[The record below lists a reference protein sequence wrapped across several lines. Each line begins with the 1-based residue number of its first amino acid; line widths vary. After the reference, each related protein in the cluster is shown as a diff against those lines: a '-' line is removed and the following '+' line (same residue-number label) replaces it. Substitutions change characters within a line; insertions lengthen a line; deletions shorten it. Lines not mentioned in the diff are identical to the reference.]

1 MTRSSNR
8 YTGILSIALGLAA
21 FVATAQ
27 AQVTMDLPI
36 RIADNADGAQPG
48 YDTLYL
54 GFKPGATNG
63 MDGELGEEQQPPAPP
78 EGVFDA
84 RWVNVGSSSDFGQG
98 IKRNYHGYASP
109 AQKDTFRI
117 RLQPGFVEGKNGYPV
132 TLSWPVL
139 APYFTSASLRFVD
152 GDGEVK
158 TLDMMTGTS
167 FSLTNAS
174 STISTIT
181 IATEGP
187 KDPAS
192 SVGMARAAAML
203 QLEAA
208 PNPATSGGGVTLS
221 YTLPGA
227 SYVAVKVYNAL
238 GEMVAAVPDEAQE
251 SGRHAVTL
259 DTRAMAP
266 GGYYYTIRTDGTV
279 ASGSFI
285 LID

>member
-1 MTRSSNR
+1 MTRNR
-8 YTGILSIALGLAA
+8 YTRLLSIALGLAGFITA
-21 FVATAQ
+21 AQ

-36 RIADNADGAQPG
+36 RIADHGDGAQPG

-98 IKRNYHGYASP
+98 TKRNYHGYAAP
-109 AQKDTFRI
+109 TQKDTFRI

-132 TLSWPVL
+132 TISWPAL
-139 APYFTSASLRFVD
+139 APYFTAASLRFVD

-158 TLDMMTGTS
+158 TMDMMTGTS

-192 SVGMARAAAML
+192 SVDMERAVAML
-203 QLEAA
+203 ELEAA
-208 PNPATSGGGVTLS
+208 PNPAASGGGVTLS

-227 SYVAVKVYNAL
+227 SHVIVRIYNAL
-238 GEMVAAVPDEAQE
+238 GEMVRALPQKVQD
-251 SGRHAVTL
+251 SGRHAVML
-259 DTRAMAP
+259 DTHGMMP
-266 GGYYYTIRTDGTV
+266 GSYYYTVLTDGAAAV
-279 ASGSFI
+279 GSFI